1 MSSIIERLASISD
14 MRQKELQEQ
23 GMWLYHRY
31 FESVEKI
38 AITTLDIINQ
48 RVYTQNSLNYEDWNI
63 PKHMVG

>member
-1 MSSIIERLASISD
+1 